1 MGLGSQDQPA
11 EAVAEAMVGTASNA
25 GLRRKAMIARHEQD
39 ARMMSPLRALR
50 LAAEK
55 AADESFSLVLSVQP
69 IARSETDHAGLLEQ
83 IPDGVLLLLL
93 DGPDG
98 RVGVMTLDA
107 ALLAALIEMQTVGQV
122 LARPL
127 RDRPLTRTDA
137 AMAAPLVDGVLL
149 RMSQHLADHPD
160 RHWACG
166 YRFGAMIEDRRSL
179 GLALG
184 APDYHVF
191 RLPLDI
197 ADGVRAGELM
207 LALPQHVEPEVPVS
221 DAGQGE
227 VSPHLQLRV
236 LEAPVRLDA
245 VLCRLSLPLADI
257 GRLAVGDVLAL
268 PADALRVIAIEGVG
282 RRRVATA
289 RLGKLDGMRALCL
302 TLPGQA
308 AGARSDA
315 GGDTAPD
322 TQTAGRNPVAAAQRA
337 VERSAAL
344 PQAGLSRTGNS
355 VAAAAV
361 SADDDMNAMPDGLD
375 PEARAALA
383 AWREEGGGEDQ
394 GALALQGGPEA
405 A

>member
-1 MGLGSQDQPA
+1 
-11 EAVAEAMVGTASNA
+11 MVGTASNA

-39 ARMMSPLRALR
+39 ARTMSPLRALR
-50 LAAEK
+50 LATEK
-55 AADESFSLVLSVQP
+55 AADESFSLVLSVQT
-69 IARSETDHAGLLEQ
+69 IARSEADHAGLLEQ
-83 IPDGVLLLLL
+83 IPDGVLLMLL

-122 LARPL
+122 LARPQ

-207 LALPQHVEPEVPVS
+207 LALPQHAEPGDPVGAS
-221 DAGQGE
+221 AQGE
-227 VSPHLQLRV
+227 ASPHLQLRV

-268 PADALRVIAIEGVG
+268 PADVLREIAIEGVG

-302 TLPGQA
+302 TMPGL
-308 AGARSDA
+308 AGTARNDA
-315 GGDTAPD
+315 GSETAPD
-322 TQTAGRNPVAAAQRA
+322 TQMAGRGPATTASRTAERQAA
-337 VERSAAL
+337 V
-344 PQAGLSRTGNS
+344 PQAGPSRADTS
-355 VAAAAV
+355 VAAEALSEYDEV
-361 SADDDMNAMPDGLD
+361 NAMPDGLD

-383 AWREEGGGEDQ
+383 AWREEGGDEDQ